1 MNGCG
6 EETRLLT
13 YFTRK
18 IIIKCKK
25 EKEKKEKKNIYGKVL
40 IKSRKKIMDTISRT
54 RRDPGR

>member
-18 IIIKCKK
+18 IIIKCKT
-25 EKEKKEKKNIYGKVL
+25 EKEKREKKIYGKVL

>member
-1 MNGCG
+1 M
-6 EETRLLT
+6 T

-18 IIIKCKK
+18 IIIKCKT
-25 EKEKKEKKNIYGKVL
+25 EKEKREKKIYGKVL